1 MSIEGGGR
9 KLGGGFMI
17 VGGWASETL
26 FSWASMSGSGLGK
39 PRGKPLATK
48 ENEVCRDRSRQQDD
62 KGGGL

>member
-26 FSWASMSGSGLGK
+26 FSWASMSGSGLGE
-39 PRGKPLATK
+39 A
-48 ENEVCRDRSRQQDD
+48 
-62 KGGGL
+62 KGEAISD